1 MEFRGTVELH
11 GKTATGIEV
20 PAAVVESLGAGKRPA
35 VSVTLSGHTYRTSI
49 ASMGGR
55 FLIPVSAEIRAA
67 AGVAAGD
74 ALDVRVELDNAPRT
88 VEVPDDLAAA
98 LAAAPGAREAF
109 DAMAYSHQL
118 RWALAVRDAKQPQT
132 RAKRVTDAVTAMS
145 ERAR

>member
-98 LAAAPGAREAF
+98 LAAAPGAKKAF